1 MNRKTRLFLWSLIK
15 LVWATVILTDLSKL
29 LLDGSKIHWLMW
41 IAAALLFYLQVE
53 SLIGIQKSLKKKKPL
68 NPLNKIHENSN

>member
-15 LVWATVILTDLSKL
+15 LVWATVILIDLSKL

-41 IAAALLFYLQVE
+41 TAAALLFYLQVE
-53 SLIGIQKSLKKKKPL
+53 SLIGIHKSLKKKKPL
-68 NPLNKIHENSN
+68 TQ